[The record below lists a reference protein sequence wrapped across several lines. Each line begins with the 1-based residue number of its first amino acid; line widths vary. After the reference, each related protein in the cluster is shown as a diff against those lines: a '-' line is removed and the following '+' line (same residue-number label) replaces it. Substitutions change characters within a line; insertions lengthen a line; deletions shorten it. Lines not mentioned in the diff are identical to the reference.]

1 MSEFEV
7 AIKIAGKLDKSLQ
20 TSVSSAQKMLGSLGK
35 GGLSSAFNRY
45 RKCNGKYRK
54 SAHHRSHD
62 AGNRARCHIREG
74 VRIR

>member
-35 GGLSSAFNRY
+35 GGLSSALT
-45 RKCNGKYRK
+45 GI
-54 SAHHRSHD
+54 
-62 AGNRARCHIREG
+62 GNVMESTG
-74 VRIR
+74 